1 MMCVMAAVM
10 EGPLADLSSWRAD
23 DCSIAKAMDL
33 IGTRSAVLILREAYY
48 GTRRFDGFA
57 ARVGITDAAA
67 AAQLRKLTA
76 AGVLAKQPYQEE
88 GKRTRHEYVLTPMG
102 RDLLPAVLALM
113 QWGDAYLQPGPA
125 PLLLVEEATGAP
137 VRVEVRSATGK
148 EIELEELG
156 IRVNEDYLRRR
167 RERAAE

>member
-1 MMCVMAAVM
+1 MAAVM
-10 EGPLADLSSWRAD
+10 EGPLADLSSWQAV

-57 ARVGITDAAA
+57 SRVGITDAAA
-67 AAQLRKLTA
+67 AAQLRKLTE
-76 AGVLAKQPYQEE
+76 AGLLEKRPYREE
-88 GKRTRHEYVLTPMG
+88 GKRTRHEYALTQMG

-125 PLLLVEEATGAP
+125 PLLLVEESTGAP

-156 IRVNEDYLRRR
+156 IRVNDDYLRKR
-167 RERAAE
+167 REHAQ